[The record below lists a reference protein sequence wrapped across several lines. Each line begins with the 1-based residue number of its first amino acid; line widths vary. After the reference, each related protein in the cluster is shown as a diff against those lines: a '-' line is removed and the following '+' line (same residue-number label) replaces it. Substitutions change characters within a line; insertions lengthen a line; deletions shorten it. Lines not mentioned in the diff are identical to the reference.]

1 MTVFTPRRFER
12 RSHCEPDT
20 KSFTTARAEL
30 FTAEPRA
37 FCGSFPISAMNNSGN
52 RY

>member
-30 FTAEPRA
+30 FTAEPP
-37 FCGSFPISAMNNSGN
+37 SFLRLLPPFGHEQLG
-52 RY
+52 

>member
-30 FTAEPRA
+30 FTAEPPKLFA
-37 FCGSFPISAMNNSGN
+37 APSPFGHEQLG
-52 RY
+52 